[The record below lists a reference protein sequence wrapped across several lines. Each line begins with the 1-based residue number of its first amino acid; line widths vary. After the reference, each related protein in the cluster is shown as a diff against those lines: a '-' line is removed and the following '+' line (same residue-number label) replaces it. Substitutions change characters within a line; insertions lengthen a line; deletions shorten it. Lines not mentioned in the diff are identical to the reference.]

1 MTETPGGEP
10 AGGER
15 NRNDIQM
22 DLDTQRAHG
31 ARIYDYILGGKDYYP
46 IDKQAGDAALEV
58 WPALRTHMQAGRSF
72 MHRAVRYLAA
82 EKGIRQFL
90 DIGTGIP
97 TRPNLHEVAQQVDP
111 GARIVYVDNDPI
123 VLVHAEALMVS
134 AGEGRTDFVLA
145 DMRDPEAILSSPEV
159 ERTLNLNEP
168 VGLTLVSVVHFIL
181 DDDEAYRVVKRLVGA
196 MPAGSYVAITVATDD
211 FNPVVLAGV
220 SREYESRGEP
230 LVFRTRAQA
239 ERFVDGLELEE
250 PGLVQMHKWRPEP
263 GTIDHVNDEDI
274 AMYGAIGRKP

>member
-1 MTETPGGEP
+1 
-10 AGGER
+10 
-15 NRNDIQM
+15 M